1 MSSKSTLLAAALA
14 ALPLSAVA
22 ADATLDEIVVA
33 APRMSDP
40 LVVANDPKAPQAP
53 VPAGDG
59 ASFLKNIPGFNVI
72 RKGGTSGDPVLRGLA
87 GSRLNILLDGAEFHG
102 GCGGRMDPPTAYVFP
117 EAFDRVVV
125 VKGPQT
131 VRHGNGNLAGVVLF
145 ERDHKPFREPGMR
158 AFASAMAGSW
168 GRLDGIA
175 DATFGNPGFHLRALG
190 THSESDNYEDGDGS
204 QVHSFYKRNS
214 LTLAGGWTPDA
225 DTRIELSA
233 VRSAARAAYADRG
246 MDGSVFDRDG
256 YGIKLEKTRIS
267 DILRRIDVEIH
278 YNYIDHVMDNY
289 SLRTRSAANFAWSNP
304 DRTTQGMRARADLS
318 LGAAT
323 TLTVGADRQ
332 KNSHTFRSGSSPV
345 APPAI
350 GSVARGEDFRSSI
363 AGLFGEVTH
372 VTGARGRLI
381 GGMRH
386 DRYAADR
393 FTWNTGAANGSS
405 DENLTGGFLR
415 YEHDLADVPA
425 TVYVGLGRGE
435 RPMDF
440 WEANSYNGLTAARR
454 LAPEKNSQLDLG
466 LVWSG
471 TTLRGSISAYYSRI
485 DDYVLTYRSTVQ
497 GPCPAGTLSGTTWSC
512 SMNVDAARYGM
523 EADLAWRFANHWTL
537 RGSYAHVRADNDT
550 MDVPLAQTPPPELK
564 FGLDWHNGPWN
575 AAAQARV
582 VASQN
587 RVHARYGSIVGQD
600 IGSTPGFS
608 TFAING
614 GYRID
619 KRFLLAAGI
628 DNLFDR
634 KYAEH
639 ISKAGAAIAGYNP
652 ATTRVNEPGRF
663 AWVKLN
669 MTFD

>member
-1 MSSKSTLLAAALA
+1 MPLKRTMLSAALT
-14 ALPLSAVA
+14 ALPLSAIA

-40 LVVANDPKAPQAP
+40 LVVVNDPKAPQAP

-145 ERDHKPFREPGMR
+145 ERDHKPFGAPGMR
-158 AFASAMAGSW
+158 AFGSAMAGSW
-168 GRLDGIA
+168 GRVDGIL
-175 DATFGNPGFHLRALG
+175 DAGVGNPDFHLRALG

-204 QVHSFYKRNS
+204 AVHSFYRRNS
-214 LTLAGGWTPDA
+214 LTLVGGWTPDA
-225 DTRIELSA
+225 NTRIELSA
-233 VRSAARAAYADRG
+233 VRSEAQAAYADRG
-246 MDGSVFDRDG
+246 MDGTLFDRDG
-256 YGIKLEKTRIS
+256 YGVKLEKTRIS
-267 DILRRIDVEIH
+267 AVLGKIEVEFR

-304 DRTTQGMRARADLS
+304 DRETHGMRARADLN

-323 TLTVGADRQ
+323 TLSVGADQQ
-332 KNSHTFRSGSSPV
+332 KNSHTFRSGSNPV
-345 APPAI
+345 APVVI
-350 GSVARGEDFRSSI
+350 GAVARGEDFRSSI
-363 AGLFGEVTH
+363 TGLFGELTH
-372 VTGARGRLI
+372 ATDGQGRLI
-381 GGMRH
+381 GGIRR
-386 DRYAADR
+386 DRFAADR

-415 YEHDLADVPA
+415 YERDLADAPA
-425 TVYVGLGRGE
+425 TAYVGLGRGE

-440 WEANSYNGLTAARR
+440 WEANSYNGLLASRQI
-454 LAPEKNSQLDLG
+454 APEKNTQIDLG
-466 LVWSG
+466 LVWNGAALSG
-471 TTLRGSISAYYSRI
+471 SVSAYHSRI

-497 GPCPAGTLSGTTWSC
+497 GPCPTGTLSGATWSC
-512 SMNVDAARYGM
+512 SMNVDATRYGM
-523 EADLAWRFANHWTL
+523 EADLAWRFAKHWTL

-564 FGLDWHNGPWN
+564 FGLDWRNGPWN
-575 AAAQARV
+575 AAAQTRL
-582 VASQN
+582 VASQS
-587 RVHARYGSIVGQD
+587 RVHARYGNIVGQD

-614 GYRID
+614 SYRFD
-619 KRFLLAAGI
+619 KRLLLAAGI

-639 ISKAGAAIAGYNP
+639 ISKAGATIAGYNP

-663 AWVKLN
+663 AWIKLN
-669 MTFD
+669 MALD